1 MKKKILIAFL
11 VLALLSVIFAVPKFV
26 SMLSEPDNYWSGF
39 AADRQLNQT
48 GSSISSV
55 HKVLNGNGYRKLT
68 LKKGE
73 YFFRVNT
80 HTEKGSISFI
90 LTSDK
95 SGQKKVSCLDRN
107 KEISVNTDT
116 TMYLHLLAKNH
127 KGSYSIEWHKI

>member
-1 MKKKILIAFL
+1 MKKKFLIAFL
-11 VLALLSVIFAVPKFV
+11 VLVSLSLILAVPKFF

-48 GSSISSV
+48 DSSISSV

-68 LKKGE
+68 LKKGV
-73 YFFRVNT
+73 YIFRVNT
-80 HTEKGSISFI
+80 HTESGSISFI

-95 SGQKKVSCLDRN
+95 SGQKKVSCLDQS

-116 TMYLHLLAKNH
+116 TMYLHLMAKNH
-127 KGSYSIEWHKI
+127 KGSYSIEWRRL